1 MGGKGLTVCEQFGRR
16 MRSVAKNRAMAADQP
31 NQLFLIEIL
40 RSSGS
45 AACNGMLRAKQLA
58 EAITALQE
66 RNASGLPR

>member
-1 MGGKGLTVCEQFGRR
+1 MRGKELTVCEQFGRR
-16 MRSVAKNRAMAADQP
+16 MRSVAKNRSMAADQP

-40 RSSGS
+40 RFS
-45 AACNGMLRAKQLA
+45 ASVAGNGMLRAKQLT